1 LYVCGIINQLKTKTM
16 ETKQQIAKRCSE
28 NIRQHLMYDGNLE
41 MTNQKEDYIL
51 MTYDR
56 KRENFALHLN
66 GKCVKIAKKCSTIII
81 YLYENGTEQIKLIT
95 N

>member
-1 LYVCGIINQLKTKTM
+1 MK
-16 ETKQQIAKRCSE
+16 TKQQIAKQYSE
-28 NIRQHLMYDGNLE
+28 GIREHLMYEGNLE

-51 MTYDR
+51 MAYDR

-66 GKCVKIAKKCSTIII
+66 GKCVKIAKRCATLII